1 VLKKASRSAARMS
14 RVISPALVVIGCAA
28 LVGCDSTART
38 MSNVLNTGDV
48 ITYSTRAQREGVK
61 LYDAGQ
67 YDQAVGAF
75 RNATNQNPRDY
86 LSFYYLGKIYA
97 QQNREQLASQ
107 AFQTSLRVQQET
119 EAGRT
124 DTEARTRTAE
134 AFAQFLALAGSRE
147 TELASF
153 EQGVQKRNTAT
164 DWFALA
170 LINTQTQD
178 ADNAIDA
185 YNRATLLAPKDQAI
199 AKSYGQYLANLGA
212 RERALPVLRKAYQL
226 DPKDAQVNAALRD
239 LGIVPGPS
247 LLTQDQMAKPIMPK
261 GPLPEIEVNVRDS
274 SR

>member
-1 VLKKASRSAARMS
+1 
-14 RVISPALVVIGCAA
+14 
-28 LVGCDSTART
+28 

-48 ITYSTRAQREGVK
+48 ITFSTRSQREGVK

-67 YDQAVGAF
+67 YEQAVGAF

-97 QQNREQLASQ
+97 QQSREQQASQ
-107 AFQTSLRVQQET
+107 AFQTSLRVQPET
-119 EAGRT
+119 EAGRS
-124 DTEARTRTAE
+124 DVEARSRTAE

-164 DWFALA
+164 DWYALA
-170 LINTQTQD
+170 LVYVQTQD

-185 YNRATLLAPKDQAI
+185 YNRATLLAPRDFDI
-199 AKSYGQYLANLGA
+199 SKSYGLYLSNLGA
-212 RERALPVLRKAYQL
+212 KERALPVLRKAYQL
-226 DPKDAQVNAALRD
+226 NPKDVQVNAALRD

-247 LLTQDQMAKPIMPK
+247 LLTENQMAKPILPK
-261 GPLPEIEVNVRDS
+261 GPLPEIEVNVKDTR
-274 SR
+274 R